1 MKNNLNKTERV
12 VFNATPEQK
21 ELIAVNAKTIGM
33 PMSVFVLNCVLDKIA
48 KEERRCENV

>member
-21 ELIAVNAKTIGM
+21 ELIAANAKAAGM
-33 PMSVFVLNCVLDKIA
+33 PMSVFILNCVLDKIA
-48 KEERRCENV
+48 KEERRFKNV